1 MSPGAPPEPGLLER
15 ARTRWVDI
23 KGIARL
29 LANPRFLLP
38 GGAWNSARLL
48 QGLAA
53 RLPNHVGLAFQ
64 DERYTWLEVDE
75 RANRYADFFVRH
87 GVGRGDVVALFMDNR
102 PDFLFV
108 LAGLSRLRAVGALIN
123 SNLSGRPL
131 VHAINVGRPKMVV
144 IGSEH
149 LVAAEEALPD
159 LEGVSKEHG
168 VVVQRDPESTVDTG
182 SWRVIDDEVAACSR
196 HPLPTLTPPESGEP
210 MCYIYTSGTTGLPK
224 AAIITNQRWLLAGA
238 LFGRVMAEA
247 TPRDVIYMTLP
258 LYHSNGM
265 FGGWGAS
272 LVTGATLAL
281 RRKFSASNFWKDVA
295 RFDATVFIYIGE
307 LCRYLLNHPSVPEER
322 DHRLRLGIGNGL
334 RPDIWERFQTRFGIP
349 LIREFYGATE
359 GNAVLVNLEG
369 RPGMVGR
376 LRPGQWIVRCDPE
389 SGEIE
394 RNERGLCT
402 PVAVGERGLLLGK
415 ITGVTKFDGYVD
427 AEATRKKVV
436 SDVLQ
441 KGDRYFNSGD
451 VMCLHPDRWV
461 SFADRVGD
469 TFRWKGENVS
479 TNEVAEVLNGAPGV
493 HESNVYGVEV
503 PGTEGR
509 AGMASL
515 RVAGD
520 FDLAEF
526 ARYVAE
532 NLPGYQRPHFIRL
545 QNDMRVTGTFK
556 HQKVDY
562 RREGY
567 DPNRVR
573 DPLYFLDG
581 EHYVPI
587 TEDLYRRI
595 ESGEVAP
602 R

>member
-1 MSPGAPPEPGLLER
+1 MDRPSETVGLIEKVQ
-15 ARTRWVDI
+15 TRWTDL
-23 KGIARL
+23 KGIGRL
-29 LANPRFLLP
+29 LGNLRFLLP
-38 GGAWNSARLL
+38 RGSWNSARLL
-48 QGLAA
+48 QDLAVK
-53 RLPNHVGLAFQ
+53 LPNHLGLAYQEQRF
-64 DERYTWLEVDE
+64 TWLEVDQW
-75 RANRYADFFVRH
+75 ANRYADFFVRH
-87 GVGRGDVVALFMDNR
+87 GVGRGDIVALFMDNR
-102 PDFLFV
+102 PDYLFV
-108 LAGLSRLRAVGALIN
+108 LAGLSRIRAVGALIN
-123 SNLSGRPL
+123 SNLAGRPL
-131 VHAINVGRPKMVV
+131 VHAINVSRPKMVV
-144 IGSEH
+144 VGGEHIEATSE
-149 LVAAEEALPD
+149 VVRQ
-159 LEGVSKEHG
+159 LEGVSRERG
-168 VVVQRDPESTVDTG
+168 VVVQVENGAAAPGGD
-182 SWRVIDDEVAACSR
+182 WRVINDEVAACSH
-196 HPLPTLTPPESGEP
+196 HPLPGLTPPENSEA

-265 FGGWGAS
+265 FGGWGAA
-272 LVTGATLAL
+272 LLTGATLAL
-281 RRKFSASNFWKDVA
+281 RRKFSASNFWKDVT
-295 RFDATVFIYIGE
+295 RFEATVFIYIGE

-322 DHRLRLGIGNGL
+322 DHRLRLAIGNGL
-334 RPDIWERFQTRFGIP
+334 RPDIWERFQARFGIP

-376 LRPGQWIVRCDPE
+376 LRPGQVIVRCDPE
-389 SGEIE
+389 SGEIQ

-402 PVAVGERGLLLGK
+402 PVGVGERGLLLGK

-427 AEATRKKVV
+427 GEATRRKIV
-436 SDVLQ
+436 SDVLK

-451 VMCLHPDRWV
+451 VMQLHADRWV

-503 PGTEGR
+503 PGAEGR

-520 FDLAEF
+520 FDLAAF
-526 ARYVAE
+526 ARYIVE
-532 NLPGYQRPHFIRL
+532 NLPSYQRPHFIRL
-545 QNDMRVTGTFK
+545 QTDMRITGTFK

-562 RREGY
+562 RKEGY
-567 DPNRVR
+567 DPAAVT
-573 DPLYFLDG
+573 DPLYLLDG
-581 EHYVPI
+581 ERYTPI
-587 TEDLYRRI
+587 DAELYRRI
-595 ESGEVAP
+595 QSGDVGP